1 MPDTTTATAED
12 IGAAIALLRT
22 IPGVTEQHTL
32 DDIAE
37 ISTPLVQ
44 LAHSLTEWIN
54 DHHSRPDTG
63 QIASVLDH
71 LAAEHGLRITTD
83 PDRGEVIKLALVRQD
98 PDDGLWRVSTYLRPD
113 EQIPTELIADG
124 LRVATMHLLPEGGQ
138 A

>member
-71 LAAEHGLRITTD
+71 LAAEHG
-83 PDRGEVIKLALVRQD
+83 GEVIKLALVRQD